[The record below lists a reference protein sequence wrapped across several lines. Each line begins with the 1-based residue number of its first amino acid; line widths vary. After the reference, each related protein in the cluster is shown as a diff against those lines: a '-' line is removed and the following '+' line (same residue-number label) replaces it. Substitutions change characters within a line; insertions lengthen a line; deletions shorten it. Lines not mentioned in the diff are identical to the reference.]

1 MKIIRQQFLKEGIH
15 EAIFE
20 AHVKGKIQIVDNQEI
35 TSTDIKIRVKD
46 GEVEK
51 ILTKNIPHNYF
62 EGGLLDHFLNA
73 LGINPEDEFD
83 LNDYVGKEM
92 RVEVK
97 HGIGTTRLFENV
109 VDVFKQ
115 PVAEGGDK

>member
-1 MKIIRQQFLKEGIH
+1 MKIIKQQFVKEGIH
-15 EAIFE
+15 EGIFE
-20 AHVKGKIQIVDNQEI
+20 AHVKGRTQVVDNQEI
-35 TSTDIKIRVKD
+35 TSTDIKIRVND

-62 EGGLLDHFLNA
+62 EGGLLDHFLDA

-83 LNDYVGKEM
+83 LDDYIGEKI

-109 VDVFKQ
+109 VDIFKQ
-115 PVAEGGDK
+115 PVAKGSDK